1 MKEKKKVNSGAC
13 REKESFQGEE
23 ERVLKPRGK
32 VDTGEIGRAQV

>member
-23 ERVLKPRGK
+23 RVLKPRGK